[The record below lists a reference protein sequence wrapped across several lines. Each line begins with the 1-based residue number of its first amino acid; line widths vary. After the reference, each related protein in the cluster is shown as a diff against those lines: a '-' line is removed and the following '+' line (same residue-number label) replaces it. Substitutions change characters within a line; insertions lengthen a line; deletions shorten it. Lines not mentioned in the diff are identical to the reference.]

1 MIVLVNF
8 FTLHWQKFHSL
19 SVDIITACPK
29 ALNSKAIT
37 DVLLSVDHFTV
48 SDAILFGEGEGFG
61 EGAQTNTV
69 KITVNVWVKQQI

>member
-1 MIVLVNF
+1 MIVFVNF

-37 DVLLSVDHFTV
+37 DVLLSIDHFTV

-61 EGAQTNTV
+61 EGKHGKNYSKCLGKAANLM
-69 KITVNVWVKQQI
+69 

>member
-37 DVLLSVDHFTV
+37 DVLLSIDHFTV
-48 SDAILFGEGEGFG
+48 SDAILFGEGEGG
-61 EGAQTNTV
+61 QTNTV